1 MLFGALIAGTLC
13 LGGPTAALAAQPE
26 AAQPQAATASAQPQQ
41 TPGYKATIVVVSET
55 GAESIVVTQSEL
67 TVDSA
72 LTSRG
77 YDLTTLKDDKGNPL
91 ELGRKL
97 QSGEQAVVYSSTV
110 SGSSETIEL
119 KLPETRTEDPNLYE
133 GEIIV
138 ASEGKSGSALKTT
151 VVHRDLSKISQG
163 PDTLPQSLD
172 AAALSSETTQ
182 TGEEVYLTVLEAP
195 QAKVYT
201 VGTKACDQD
210 LKFCEL
216 LKAGKIA
223 NLQVDGDWVHPMGPL
238 GESMGWTTYGG
249 QSRGHDGGAVDF
261 PLPINSPIY
270 SVADGTVAM
279 AGIYPNYGAAG
290 NMVVI
295 RHADGTFTGYA
306 HMVELPPVKVG
317 DTVKAGQI
325 IGLEG
330 STGRSTGPHLH
341 FEAWSDAPWSKIIPS
356 YEYMKERGI
365 YIGDCTDGP
374 CGLSIKTG

>member
-1 MLFGALIAGTLC
+1 MLFGALIAGALC
-13 LGGPTAALAAQPE
+13 LGSTTTALAAQQEPAKAGSSAP
-26 AAQPQAATASAQPQQ
+26 AAQVS
-41 TPGYKATIVVVSET
+41 TPGYKATIVVVSES
-55 GAESIVVTQSEL
+55 GAESVVVTDPGT
-67 TVDSA
+67 TVDSM
-72 LTSRG
+72 LSSRG
-77 YDLTTLKDDKGNPL
+77 FDLTTLKDDKGNPL

-97 QSGEQAVVYSSTV
+97 KGGEQAVVYSSTV
-110 SGSSETIEL
+110 TGSSETIEL
-119 KLPETRTEDPNLYE
+119 KLPESRTEDPNLYE
-133 GEIIV
+133 GEVIV

-195 QAKVYT
+195 QPKQYT

-223 NLQVDGDWVHPMGPL
+223 NLKVSGDWVHPGGPL
-238 GESMGWTTYGG
+238 GEATGWTTYGG

-261 PLPINSPIY
+261 PLPVNSPIY
-270 SVADGTVAM
+270 SVADGTVVM
-279 AGIYPNYGAAG
+279 AGLYPNYGAAG
-290 NMVVI
+290 NMVAI
-295 RHADGTFTGYA
+295 RHSDGTFTGYA

-356 YEYMKERGI
+356 YEYMKDRGI